1 MNLTFHFKNR
11 VFKIVPKTRIIY
23 YTTSTNFQSTNG
35 TDWHCYADKVKINIF
50 KGKDIKN
57 ILISFY

>member
-35 TDWHCYADKVKINIF
+35 TD
-50 KGKDIKN
+50 
-57 ILISFY
+57 